1 MIKQDEKGKKKRE
14 GSLCIADTI
23 HVADPY
29 FQVPFLPFQTPPLT

>member
-1 MIKQDEKGKKKRE
+1 MKKAKNERE
-14 GSLCIADTI
+14 GYFCVADTI